1 MTYLYQFTDV
11 ENETVEVEQSIKDEA
26 LTSYN
31 DRPVK
36 RLISAGTGFILKG
49 GCWTR
54 DEFSRGIQEPEKW
67 AAEAHRGEKK
77 P

>member
-11 ENETVEVEQSIKDEA
+11 ENETVEVEQSIKDDA
-26 LTSYN
+26 LTTYN

-36 RLISAGTGFILKG
+36 RLISGGPGFILKG
-49 GCWTR
+49 GNWHR
-54 DEFSRGIQEPEKW
+54 DGYTVGIQEPEKW